1 MAFQRRVID
10 RGAAIRYVLVLSLAF
25 NATAQ
30 LVATPAHAQVTTHDT
45 QTADALFE
53 EGRKLMAQGRVRDAC
68 TKFKDSLEKAPG
80 VGTQLNLGD
89 CYERLGLTASAW
101 STFKDAEAEA
111 HRTGKSDRERTAR
124 ERAKQLEA
132 KLGKIVLVFAE
143 KLDKTGE
150 VKRDGLVLDDA
161 VISGPIPTDPGLH
174 KIEVTA
180 KGKKPLVLTVE
191 VAQGPVQQKVDV
203 PRLEPD
209 GTAIVTTAEPGG
221 EKATPRYSAS
231 MVGAPSGSPLRTVG
245 LVTAGVG
252 IVAIGVGA
260 YFGVRTYSL
269 WKDVL
274 DRCDPTAC
282 DAQGKQSGDDARTAG
297 TISTVGFVAGG
308 LLTAGGIVMFIVAPK
323 SSSPSV
329 EAKSRVYPMLSAG
342 QLGAGWEA
350 KF

>member
-1 MAFQRRVID
+1 MAFPMSATKGRRL
-10 RGAAIRYVLVLSLAF
+10 RALLAASLVCNAVASLTS
-25 NATAQ
+25 TA
-30 LVATPAHAQVTTHDT
+30 AYAQVTTHDT
-45 QTADALFE
+45 SAADALFE

-80 VGTQLNLGD
+80 VGTQLNLAD

-111 HRTGKSDRERTAR
+111 RRSGKFDRERTAR
-124 ERAKQLEA
+124 DRASKLEA
-132 KLGKIVLVFAE
+132 RLGKIVFVFAE
-143 KLDKTGE
+143 KLDKSGE
-150 VKRDGLVLDDA
+150 VRRDGIVLDDG
-161 VISGPIPTDPGLH
+161 VLSGPIPTDPGLH

-203 PRLEPD
+203 PKLESD
-209 GTAIVTTAEPGG
+209 GTSAPPPEANPD
-221 EKATPRYSAS
+221 KSTPRYSAS
-231 MVGAPSGSPLRTVG
+231 IPEQSSGSPLRTVG

-252 IVAIGVGA
+252 VVAIGIGA

-282 DAQGKQSGDDARTAG
+282 DAQGKQTGDDARAAG
-297 TISTVGFVAGG
+297 TISTVAFVGGG
-308 LLTAGGIVMFIVAPK
+308 LLAVGGVVMFIVAPK
-323 SSSPSV
+323 SSSTT
-329 EAKSRVYPMLSAG
+329 EAKTRVYPFVSGG
-342 QLGAGWEA
+342 QVGAGWEGR
-350 KF
+350 F